1 MIGIS
6 STLGRLEPAPFWKWT
21 SAALFAAFGFALV
34 VILLGAWLSQTL
46 LLAVTA
52 MLIGGFVFAVVAS
65 NEVALLC
72 ATLVGFVSLLR
83 YEVGF
88 QPEEV
93 VYGMFYMGYLAYWFV
108 SRLFFYRD
116 NILRSKVDWALF
128 LFLIY
133 ITASL
138 ALTPLLGG
146 EMSEAI
152 SQYLSLTTIAFYF
165 PIKEVC
171 IRKRDEIP
179 QKPILLSLG
188 LLALFIAARNV
199 WDYRIGLSQADYL
212 WQIASGRVVMN
223 EHVLM
228 MAGLV
233 TLVFLLYARTFITKN
248 LFTGL
253 FLIYCVGILIS
264 QSRAVWVSFLLGV
277 IVIFFFVDSKKK
289 IHLVLLGVISLS
301 IVAAVGA
308 LLFEDFFTL
317 IIAGIADRFF
327 SLKSAA
333 AEDVSLINRFIEMQA
348 VWESIRVNPVIGH
361 GFGVEFKYYSLVF
374 EYTRESSYVHNGYVG
389 VLYRHGLIGFVLL
402 MTFYFGSLWKSLS
415 VVLSSPRRRLNGLI
429 ALAALACL
437 AAEALVGNS
446 ANPFATSE
454 NPFIIAA
461 VAGLAAAAQFD
472 ESGEPVEG

>member
-1 MIGIS
+1 MEPS
-6 STLGRLEPAPFWKWT
+6 QFWNWTRVALLG
-21 SAALFAAFGFALV
+21 AFGFAVV
-34 VILLGAWLSQTL
+34 VILLGAWLSTTL
-46 LLAVTA
+46 LIAL
-52 MLIGGFVFAVVAS
+52 MGILIGGFVLALLAS
-65 NEVALLC
+65 SEVALLC
-72 ATLVGFVSLLR
+72 ATLVGFASLLR

-88 QPEEV
+88 QIEEV
-93 VYGMFYMGYLAYWFV
+93 LYGIYYLGYLAFWFV

-116 NILRSKVDWALF
+116 NILRSPVDWALF

-133 ITASL
+133 ITLSL
-138 ALTPLLGG
+138 GLTPLLGG
-146 EMSEAI
+146 DLADAI

-165 PIKEVC
+165 PIKEIC
-171 IRKRDEIP
+171 IRKRDQIP
-179 QKPILLSLG
+179 QTPILISLG

-199 WDYRIGLSQADYL
+199 WHYKIGLSEADYL
-212 WQIASGRVVMN
+212 WQIAAGRVVMN

-233 TLVFLLYARTFITKN
+233 TLVFFLYARTFITRN
-248 LFTGL
+248 LLAGL
-253 FLIYCVGILIS
+253 FLLYCAGILIS
-264 QSRAVWVSFLLGV
+264 QSRAVWVSFLLGAV
-277 IVIFFFVDSKKK
+277 VIFFFIDFKKK
-289 IHLVLLGVISLS
+289 IRMTLMGVISLS
-301 IVAAVGA
+301 AVLAIGA
-308 LLFEDFFTL
+308 LVFDNFFTI

-348 VWESIRVNPVIGH
+348 VWESIRVNPIVGH

-389 VLYRHGLIGFVLL
+389 VVYRHGLIGFILL
-402 MTFYFGSLWKSLS
+402 MTFYFGSMWKSLS
-415 VVLSSPRRRLNGLI
+415 VVVSAPRRRLNGII

-472 ESGEPVEG
+472 EGGEPVEG